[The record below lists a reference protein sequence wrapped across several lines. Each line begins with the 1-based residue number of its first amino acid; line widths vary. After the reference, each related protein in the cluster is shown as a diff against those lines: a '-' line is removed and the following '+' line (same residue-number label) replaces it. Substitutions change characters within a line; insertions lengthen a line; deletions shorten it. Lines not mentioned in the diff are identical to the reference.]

1 MVWMEIHASRHPPD
15 RQATQLPTRRRVG
28 STSLN
33 EPEHHRKEAGAAGA
47 EENPL
52 GSSARGVLGA
62 GDPRRSHGIG
72 RRQLTQTQTTNTS
85 AAICEAHSTAT
96 AHDAPF
102 ARTSAAAAAP
112 TTTPTVTRLAARPK

>member
-1 MVWMEIHASRHPPD
+1 MEIHASRHPPD
-15 RQATQLPTRRRVG
+15 RQAAQQPTRRRVG
-28 STSLN
+28 PTSLN

-52 GSSARGVLGA
+52 GSTRGVLDA
-62 GDPRRSHGIG
+62 GDPRRCHGIG

-85 AAICEAHSTAT
+85 AAISEAHGTAT